1 MLEYND
7 FVEEIP
13 IENYDQLIKILHGKT
28 PNFREKY
35 VFRGVGS
42 VKHELIPSALR
53 NDDNDNPIIN
63 DYLDSNFWVVW
74 AKTAEEYYKEGKISK
89 EQYNKSENYVLEF
102 IGVDKKGNRCSHD
115 SLNRTIHSENEFHF
129 KKELNSLLKFLNLA
143 DRSGLKISTSP
154 EIRKLIH
161 ENLNYRPE
169 NNENWPHEDFL
180 EIISLAQH
188 YTLPTEALDW
198 SYDYN
203 ISLYFAVQNILDNNE
218 EDCILWALN
227 YKLFEESYTPHFKY
241 PYKLQF
247 YRPEYNTNPNL
258 RAQKGLFTFIT
269 HKIDELDKRPLNEI
283 IVEDFI
289 NNINEE
295 EFKKYGFINLQ
306 GIGISFLPEN
316 EKIFYKFIIPG
327 KLKHEI
333 LNELYLNGYSEEYI
347 FPGYSGVVMAIENRV
362 KLDNYIKNLNKP
374 PKINMIMSFNNDDI
388 DNIFTNNKRIVFKRN
403 ITYEYINQIFIYSK
417 ESHEILGYFK
427 GNEIDEYPPENLWF
441 NFKEKSA
448 ISEDEFF
455 NYFENSEKGYAIRI
469 NDLIKF
475 KYPIKIP
482 DFKLNS
488 EFYFIHPNDSKVNFL
503 LNFEE

>member
-13 IENYDQLIKILHGKT
+13 IKSYNQLIKILNGKT

-42 VKHELIPSALR
+42 VKHELIASALR
-53 NDDNDNPIIN
+53 NDNNDKPMIN
-63 DYLDSNFWVVW
+63 NYIDSNFWVIW

-89 EQYNKSENYVLEF
+89 EEYNASEKNILEF
-102 IGVDKKGNRCSHD
+102 IGVDKNGNPCSYD
-115 SLNRTIHSENEFHF
+115 SINRTIHSQEEFHF
-129 KKELNSLLKFLNLA
+129 KKELYALLKFLNWT
-143 DRSGLKISTSP
+143 DRAGLKISTTH
-154 EIRKLIH
+154 EIRRMMH
-161 ENLNYRPE
+161 ESLNYRPE
-169 NNENWPHEDFL
+169 NNGNWPHDDFL

-188 YTLPTEALDW
+188 YNLPTEALDW

-203 ISLYFAVQNILDNNE
+203 ISLYFAVKNILDNE
-218 EDCILWALN
+218 EDDCILWALN
-227 YKLFEESYTPHFKY
+227 YKLFEESYTPSFKY

-269 HKIDELDKRPLNEI
+269 HKVNELDKRPLNKI
-283 IVEDFI
+283 VVEDFI
-289 NNINEE
+289 NNIDEK
-295 EFKKYGFINLQ
+295 EFKESGLVNLAE
-306 GIGISFLPEN
+306 IGISFLPEN

-347 FPGYSGVVMAIENRV
+347 FPGYPGVVMAIENRV
-362 KLDNYIKNLNKP
+362 KLDNYIKNLNNP
-374 PKINMIMSFNNDDI
+374 PKTNMIMSFNNDEI
-388 DNIFTNNKRIVFKRN
+388 DNIFTNKKRIIFKRN
-403 ITYEYINQIFIYSK
+403 LHCENINHIFIYSK
-417 ESHEILGYFK
+417 KSHEVLGYFN
-427 GNEIDEYPPENLWF
+427 GNEIEKYPPENLWF
-441 NFKEKSA
+441 NFKEKSI
-448 ISEDEFF
+448 ISKEEFF
-455 NYFENSEKGYAIRI
+455 NYFENIKCGYALRI

-475 KYPIKIP
+475 KYPIKIS
-482 DFKLNS
+482 DFKLKS

-503 LNFEE
+503 LNFKE